1 MDTLFSIKSISYE
14 EERLSFFID
23 QQKVVQKRYK
33 RLEKGLS
40 PDEPYLSERRHLL
53 SECGREL
60 SFYNDVISMLQDEL
74 HNKNNKS

>member
-33 RLEKGLS
+33 RLERGLS
-40 PDEPYLSERRHLL
+40 LNEPYLSERRHLL

-60 SFYNDVISMLQDEL
+60 SFYNDVIDMLLEKLQ
-74 HNKNNKS
+74 NKESQ

>member
-1 MDTLFSIKSISYE
+1 MVSIKSISYE

-40 PDEPYLSERRHLL
+40 PDEPYLSERRQLL

-60 SFYNDVISMLQDEL
+60 SFYNDVIHMLQDEL

>member
-1 MDTLFSIKSISYE
+1 MFKLETISYE

-74 HNKNNKS
+74 NNKNNKS

>member
-1 MDTLFSIKSISYE
+1 MFKLETISYE

>member
-1 MDTLFSIKSISYE
+1 MFKLETISYE

-33 RLEKGLS
+33 RLERGLS
-40 PDEPYLSERRHLL
+40 PDEPYLSEKGYLL

-60 SFYNDVISMLQDEL
+60 SFYNDVINMLQTEL
-74 HNKNNKS
+74 QNRNKS

>member
-1 MDTLFSIKSISYE
+1 MFKLETISYE

-33 RLEKGLS
+33 RLERSLS
-40 PDEPYLSERRHLL
+40 PDEPYLSEKRYLL

>member
-1 MDTLFSIKSISYE
+1 MFKLETISYE

-33 RLEKGLS
+33 RLERGLS

-60 SFYNDVISMLQDEL
+60 SFYNDVINMLLDKLQD
-74 HNKNNKS
+74 KKSQ